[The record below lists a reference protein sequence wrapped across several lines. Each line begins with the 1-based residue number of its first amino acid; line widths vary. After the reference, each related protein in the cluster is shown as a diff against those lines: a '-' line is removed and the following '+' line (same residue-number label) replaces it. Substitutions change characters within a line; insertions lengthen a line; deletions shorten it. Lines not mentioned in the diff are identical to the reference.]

1 MDEMHRGRRHIL
13 ETLLVLGII
22 LLCVFIFLKRD
33 SLTNLG
39 NVSYLGV
46 FLICFLANATVFLPS
61 PSLIFA
67 ASCALVL
74 NPWAVGVT
82 AALGS
87 SAGELVGYLFGCAGK
102 ELSPRFQKLLLW
114 ADERISSEWLWVF
127 LLALLPLPLFDFAGV
142 FSGGIRMNL
151 WKFFLACFLGKLI
164 KLLVYIR
171 LYGLIGS
178 GSGLI

>member
-87 SAGELVGYLFGCAGK
+87 SAGELVGYLFGCAG
-102 ELSPRFQKLLLW
+102 
-114 ADERISSEWLWVF
+114 
-127 LLALLPLPLFDFAGV
+127 
-142 FSGGIRMNL
+142 
-151 WKFFLACFLGKLI
+151 
-164 KLLVYIR
+164 
-171 LYGLIGS
+171 
-178 GSGLI
+178 